1 MEGIMHQEEASK
13 LFKALGDE
21 SRVKIVKILYHNDE
35 ICACKFLNIVPCKQ
49 ATLSHHLK
57 VLFGSGLLT
66 RRNEG
71 TKILYSCNK
80 TLVDELMLFIK
91 TKCDCVG
98 GK

>member
-1 MEGIMHQEEASK
+1 MQTSYIIAS
-13 LFKALGDE
+13 
-21 SRVKIVKILYHNDE
+21 
-35 ICACKFLNIVPCKQ
+35 
-49 ATLSHHLK
+49 LK